1 MGKREI
7 DYLICKNVEKKLTK
21 FKMSHTLER
30 KVLHD
35 EVSKRIGL
43 IDGKFKGAKS
53 HTAEKNQAWHSRSFI
68 SKHVENEV

>member
-1 MGKREI
+1 MVKRE
-7 DYLICKNVEKKLTK
+7 ICKNVEKK

-35 EVSKRIGL
+35 EVSKRIGF

-53 HTAEKNQAWHSRSFI
+53 DTAEKNRAWQSRSFI
-68 SKHVENEV
+68 SKHVVNEV